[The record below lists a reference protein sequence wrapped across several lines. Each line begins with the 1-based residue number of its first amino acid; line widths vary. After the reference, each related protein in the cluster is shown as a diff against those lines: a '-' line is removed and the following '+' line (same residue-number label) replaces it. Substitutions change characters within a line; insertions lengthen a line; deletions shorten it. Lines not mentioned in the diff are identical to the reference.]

1 VCAYAGGSQGLPPHL
16 AAGFHHYSGLYSDM
30 YGHVHHP
37 SHQHHHQQQQ
47 PAVVAPS
54 RGFFTPPDLP
64 PVSPISHHAHLPPR
78 IDNSVLTY
86 LNDVTAAS
94 AAGNGP

>member
-1 VCAYAGGSQGLPPHL
+1 MDAGGSQNLPSHL
-16 AAGFHHYSGLYSDM
+16 PAGFHHYSGLYSDM
-30 YGHVHHP
+30 YGHVHH
-37 SHQHHHQQQQ
+37 SSRHHHHHHQQQQ
-47 PAVVAPS
+47 TAVVAQS

-64 PVSPISHHAHLPPR
+64 PAGPISHHVHLPPR

-94 AAGNGP
+94 ATGNGP